1 MQLKHLSECRISLET
16 GFSLLASSPPLAV
29 GARSSSTSSQIISNL
44 LCRLMM
50 ISPWEQKSS
59 PWLNERLRTM
69 IINKNK
75 NNWLQFSLQT
85 NNKLAFANMPYT
97 NGVGKYTYM
106 CSNVDTHTKVENLN
120 LKTYKTWK
128 MVNSTNLTQ
137 FMRNTSEKKVDI
149 ITLVQFSP
157 MLVKTKA
164 CIKFPFWSNNK
175 AKAENDVIPLFQK
188 KPEKWVLL
196 VSRMQKNTRSHL
208 RWEDQL
214 HLSGCMLYNINNTVN
229 DEVDNL
235 KTIQGFKEQKELHY
249 SKFASTP
256 SADVSFNSG
265 RSNSTSCKPSVEQGS
280 SLTT

>member
-29 GARSSSTSSQIISNL
+29 GARSSSTSSQITSNL

-106 CSNVDTHTKVENLN
+106 CSNVDTHTKVENMN
-120 LKTYKTWK
+120 LKTQQNMKDGEFHQSYSVHAKYQWEK
-128 MVNSTNLTQ
+128 NWYNNIST
-137 FMRNTSEKKVDI
+137 V
-149 ITLVQFSP
+149 FSN
-157 MLVKTKA
+157 A
-164 CIKFPFWSNNK
+164 C
-175 AKAENDVIPLFQK
+175 
-188 KPEKWVLL
+188 
-196 VSRMQKNTRSHL
+196 
-208 RWEDQL
+208 EDQSM
-214 HLSGCMLYNINNTVN
+214 HKVSI
-229 DEVDNL
+229 L
-235 KTIQGFKEQKELHY
+235 K
-249 SKFASTP
+249 
-256 SADVSFNSG
+256 
-265 RSNSTSCKPSVEQGS
+265 
-280 SLTT
+280 